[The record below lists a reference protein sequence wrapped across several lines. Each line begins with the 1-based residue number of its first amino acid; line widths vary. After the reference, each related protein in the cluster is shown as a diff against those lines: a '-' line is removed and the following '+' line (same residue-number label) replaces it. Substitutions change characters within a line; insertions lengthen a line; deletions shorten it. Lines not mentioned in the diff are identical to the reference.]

1 MRINVK
7 TDFTKYVN
15 LKYKSYLFLRETQ
28 LANFPK
34 KTHNKTKQKTP
45 PPPTSV
51 LTCKLDN
58 FQFPLVNSMCK
69 RSEKTF
75 NIYILTVIDS
85 EIYCNVLYQLGH

>member
-34 KTHNKTKQKTP
+34 KNTTKQNKNT

-85 EIYCNVLYQLGH
+85 EIYCYVLYQLGH